1 MAVAPEIAEMLA
13 RLAEL
18 AVKNSAGMIY
28 TRIQSVRARKTDETT
43 VNELTEII
51 NELVDEKSQL
61 ITIAR
66 GLESQLVAQRIS
78 DDDLTY
84 IIENLVPTVEKLIEI
99 SDEEDR
105 SKPEIVEMIK
115 EVLSKET
122 FEILQLV
129 GFNFKAAI
137 GQPLTEIVERLITT
151 SIPGDPNSSAL
162 ELVNAQRELV
172 VAQIT
177 QDPEAYARLR
187 RLYGH
192 EE

>member
-187 RLYGH
+187 RMYGQ